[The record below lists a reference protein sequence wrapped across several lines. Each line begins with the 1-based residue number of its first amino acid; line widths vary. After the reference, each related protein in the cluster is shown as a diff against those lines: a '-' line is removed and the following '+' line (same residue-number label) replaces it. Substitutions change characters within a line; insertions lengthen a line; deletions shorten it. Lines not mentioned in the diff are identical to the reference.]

1 MDFLKSKENKI
12 LAFLVINAVLF
23 VTLFFFDLNKKIDIG
38 DREIIGTVEF
48 KKNTVQR
55 KLDDHIVWESL
66 YNDSPITNK
75 DTIRSESLSDAI
87 IRLNDGTEI
96 NLDEN
101 SMFYLDITGN
111 DPTIS
116 FNQGS
121 IQIKKKDSHSDGDL
135 KIQSNDKT
143 IEVKNGELNIQ
154 KAENGNFQVQVEK
167 GNATVSSGGKETQV
181 GSGKQANLTGDK
193 LHVTNIPFSL
203 LSPSN
208 NEIIQSSD
216 SSKTINFNW
225 KANEKFSNIR
235 FEVSRNP
242 SFTPILKT
250 IDSPSTSFTLNLP
263 LGSYYWRIRSDN
275 GNSVPYRFHLYKE
288 EDINLRFPENDSQI
302 LYVEKLPLV
311 SFQWNRDQFTKEYIL
326 EISESA
332 DFKSLMTREVTK
344 TNSFSLENLSVGRF
358 FWRIKAI
365 PYSPNLPERISKS
378 RNFSIKKGDNFGNP
392 KIERPNG
399 ELLLAST
406 FPDQGIFIWSGSHE
420 LVKYEVTIAKD
431 SNFQSVIY
439 KKDSYRNFIQPN
451 IKLTKGNFF
460 WRVKGFSASNKQ
472 SDYSQFGKFSIVE
485 KESELLVPV
494 KNEEEENETSADLSK
509 KILKYPVDTVVDLSG
524 QKSLNFNWNKVNDGF
539 IYIVSIYKDNDGKKT
554 PIYQVKTKETNFKLN
569 DLTILDEGKFSWDVS
584 ILSGT
589 KQLKKESG
597 KFIITLTKL
606 RNLKPSD
613 IEFISPEI
621 LYREGKK

>member
-12 LAFLVINAVLF
+12 LAFLVVNAVLF
-23 VTLFFFDLNKKIDIG
+23 VSLFFYDLNKKIDIG

-101 SMFYLDITGN
+101 SMFYLDIKGN

-121 IQIKKKDSHSDGDL
+121 IQIKKKEGHSGGDL

-154 KAENGNFQVQVEK
+154 KSDNGNFQVQVEK

-181 GSGKQANLTGDK
+181 SSGKQANLTGDK

-203 LSPSN
+203 ISPSN
-208 NEIIQSSD
+208 NEIVQSSD
-216 SSKTINFNW
+216 STKTINFNW
-225 KANEKFSNIR
+225 KANENFSNVR

-250 IDSPSTSFTLNLP
+250 IESPSTNFSLNLP
-263 LGSYYWRIRSDN
+263 LGSYYWRIISEK
-275 GNSVPYRFHLYKE
+275 GASVPYRFHLYKE
-288 EDINLRFPENDSQI
+288 EDISLRFPENDFQI
-302 LYVEKLPLV
+302 LFVEKLPLV
-311 SFQWNRDQFTKEYIL
+311 SFQWNRDPFSKEYIL
-326 EISESA
+326 EISESS
-332 DFKSLMTREVTK
+332 DFKTLMTREVTK
-344 TNSFSLENLSVGRF
+344 SNSFSLENLTVGRF
-358 FWRIKAI
+358 YWRIKAI

-378 RNFSIKKGDNFGNP
+378 RNFSIKKGDNFGAP
-392 KIERPNG
+392 RIERPNG
-399 ELLLAST
+399 DLLLAGT
-406 FPDQGIFIWSGSHE
+406 FPEQGIFIWSSSHE
-420 LVKYEVTIAKD
+420 LVKYEIAIAKD
-431 SNFQSVIY
+431 ANFQNVIF

-451 IKLTKGNFF
+451 IKLSSGNYF
-460 WRVKGFSASNKQ
+460 WRVKGFSATNKQ
-472 SDYSQFGKFSIVE
+472 SDYSQFGKFTIVD
-485 KESELLVPV
+485 KESELLAAV
-494 KNEEEENETSADLSK
+494 KNNDEEKEPSLDLNK

-524 QKSLNFNWNKVNDGF
+524 QKSLNFDWLKVNDGF
-539 IYIVSIYKDNDGKKT
+539 IYIVSIYKDTDGKRT
-554 PIYQVKTKETNFKLN
+554 PIYQVKTKETSFKLN
-569 DLTILDEGKFSWDVS
+569 DLTILDEGKFSWEVS
-584 ILSGT
+584 VLSGT
-589 KQLKKESG
+589 KQLKKDSG